1 MARGSTASSAGEVP
15 SALASE
21 PFETTRAL
29 VQLERAS
36 MAELTSSM
44 LSLQPVL
51 EELAM
56 PKVSPYRKPLLPVLM
71 VVCVFCFLPA
81 MSSQTS
87 VPTHPTP
94 ITPEVQWA
102 NLPAQPIGA
111 NDLISVSVYD
121 APELT
126 RTVRVGADGFVR
138 LPMLKQRLKAQGLM
152 PGELESA
159 IAKALQDEKIIVDP
173 FVTITVAEYNSHP
186 ISVAGA
192 VKQPLTFQATG
203 SVTLLE
209 AITRAGGLA
218 PEAGPEILVTR
229 TQPGADGA
237 SSALIQRILVK
248 GLIDAADPAL
258 NVALTGGEEIRVPE
272 SGKVYVIGNVKM
284 PGAYPVGDSTDST
297 VLKILAL
304 SQGLMPYAAKEAYIY
319 RREANGS
326 KNEITIPLTKI
337 MERKAPDATLL
348 ANDILYVPDNKGRRM
363 TLGALEKVL
372 LLATGAGAAAIYVLH

>member
-1 MARGSTASSAGEVP
+1 
-15 SALASE
+15 
-21 PFETTRAL
+21 
-29 VQLERAS
+29 
-36 MAELTSSM
+36 
-44 LSLQPVL
+44 
-51 EELAM
+51 M
-56 PKVSPYRKPLLPVLM
+56 PKAPLYRRFLLLDLIIA
-71 VVCVFCFLPA
+71 CVFCLPPA
-81 MSSQTS
+81 LCGQTALGQAR
-87 VPTHPTP
+87 PIATP
-94 ITPEVQWA
+94 DTEGA

-111 NDLISVSVYD
+111 NDLIAVSVYD

-126 RTVRVGADGFVR
+126 RTLRVSADGFVR
-138 LPMLKQRLKAQGLM
+138 LPMLKQRVKAQGLM
-152 PGELESA
+152 PGELESVV
-159 IAKALQDEKIIVDP
+159 AKALQNEQIIVDP
-173 FVTITVAEYNSHP
+173 FVTITVAEYKSHP

-203 SVTLLE
+203 PVTLLE

-237 SSALIQRILVK
+237 SSALVQRILVK

-284 PGAYPVGDSTDST
+284 PGAYPVGDGTEST
-297 VLKILAL
+297 VLQMLAL

-319 RREANGS
+319 RREGNGP
-326 KNEITIPLTKI
+326 KNEIPIPLTKI
-337 MERKAPDATLL
+337 MERKAPDTPLL

-363 TLGALEKVL
+363 TLGALEKMMM
-372 LLATGAGAAAIYVLH
+372 LASGAGAAAIYVLH

>member
-1 MARGSTASSAGEVP
+1 
-15 SALASE
+15 
-21 PFETTRAL
+21 
-29 VQLERAS
+29 